1 LLKGLNLNKYLVNFI
16 LICLMVGAGLAQSL
30 PSPASLALVPES
42 SATAS
47 KGIAKAVVVSGLV
60 PGGAQ
65 LLQKRYF
72 MAGTFLAFEAVS
84 GSVAFHYHRK
94 NHEWLDLAN
103 SYRAN
108 ADADSGLDSARFLE
122 QSFLARQ
129 SARLS
134 RYRMQNAIVL
144 TLGGYLFNVLDAI
157 DGSIV
162 DEPKSRN
169 PAVAGWL
176 AAIPGM
182 GLGQIYNGKLSKA
195 GLFVAGQLTLGV
207 MAYNNHRLM
216 SRAEDANARLLE
228 SRERSAIGLN
238 AYNEYNSE
246 WNFQRNSAFR
256 KRNTYLW
263 YSLILYFV
271 TIFDAVVDA
280 HLSDYGQKMRV
291 YPDLSWQGEGAKLN
305 LNVNF

>member
-1 LLKGLNLNKYLVNFI
+1 MNKYLVSVI
-16 LICLMVGAGLAQSL
+16 LICLMVQVGLTQRL
-30 PSPASLALVPES
+30 PSPSSLALAPES
-42 SATAS
+42 SATAG
-47 KGIAKAVVVSGLV
+47 KRMLKAAVVSGLV

-65 LLQKRYF
+65 LLQKRFF

-84 GSVAFHYHRK
+84 GSVAYHYYRK

-103 SYRAN
+103 SHRVN
-108 ADADSGLDSARFLE
+108 AFADSGKDSAFSLE
-122 QSFLARQ
+122 ESFLARQ

-195 GLFVAGQLTLGV
+195 GLFMTGQLTLGV
-207 MAYNNHRLM
+207 MAFNNHRLM
-216 SRAEDANARLLE
+216 SRAEDENARLLE
-228 SRERSAIGLN
+228 LRERSDIGLD
-238 AYNEYNSE
+238 AYNAYNSE
-246 WNFQRNSAFR
+246 WDFQRNSAFR

-291 YPDLSWQGEGAKLN
+291 YPDLSWQGEGAQLN

>member
-1 LLKGLNLNKYLVNFI
+1 MNKYLVSII
-16 LICLMVGAGLAQSL
+16 LILLMVEAGSAQNL
-30 PSPASLALVPES
+30 PSPGSLALAPES
-42 SATAS
+42 SATAG
-47 KGIAKAVVVSGLV
+47 KRMAKAAVVSGIV

-84 GSVAFHYHRK
+84 GSVAFHYYRK

-103 SYRAN
+103 SHRAN
-108 ADADSGLDSARFLE
+108 AFAANTGIDSARSFE
-122 QSFLARQ
+122 ESFLARQ

-195 GLFVAGQLTLGV
+195 GLFMTGQFTLGV

-216 SRAEDANARLLE
+216 SRAENENERLLE
-228 SRERSAIGLN
+228 LRERSDIGLN
-238 AYNEYNSE
+238 AYNEYNNE
-246 WNFQRNSAFR
+246 WDFQRNSAFR

-291 YPDLSWQGEGAKLN
+291 YPDLSLQGKGAQLN

>member
-1 LLKGLNLNKYLVNFI
+1 MNKYLVSII
-16 LICLMVGAGLAQSL
+16 LICLMVQAGLAQRL
-30 PSPASLALVPES
+30 PSPRSLALAPES
-42 SATAS
+42 SATAG
-47 KGIAKAVVVSGLV
+47 KRMVKAAVVSGIV

-84 GSVAFHYHRK
+84 GSVAFHYYRK

-103 SYRAN
+103 SHRAN
-108 ADADSGLDSARFLE
+108 AFAADTGIDSARFFE
-122 QSFLARQ
+122 ESFLARQ

-195 GLFVAGQLTLGV
+195 GLFMTGQLTLGV

-216 SRAEDANARLLE
+216 SRAEDENERLLE
-228 SRERSAIGLN
+228 LRERSDIGLN
-238 AYNEYNSE
+238 AYNEYNGE
-246 WNFQRNSAFR
+246 WDFQRNSAFR

-291 YPDLSWQGEGAKLN
+291 YPDLSLQGKGAQLN

>member
-1 LLKGLNLNKYLVNFI
+1 MNKYLVSAI
-16 LICLMVGAGLAQSL
+16 LICLIAQVGLTQKLPTAG
-30 PSPASLALVPES
+30 SLALAPES
-42 SATAS
+42 SATAG
-47 KGIAKAVVVSGLV
+47 KRIAKAAVVSGLV

-65 LLQKRYF
+65 LLQKRFF

-84 GSVAFHYHRK
+84 GSVAFHYYRK

-103 SYRAN
+103 NHRAEAF
-108 ADADSGLDSARFLE
+108 ADTGVGSRAFSFEEEFLD
-122 QSFLARQ
+122 RQ

-144 TLGGYLFNVLDAI
+144 TLGGHLFNVLDAI
-157 DGSIV
+157 DGSVV

-195 GLFVAGQLTLGV
+195 GLFITGQFTLGV
-207 MAYNNHRLM
+207 MAFNNHRLM
-216 SRAEDANARLLE
+216 SRAEDQNARLLKM
-228 SRERSAIGLN
+228 REQSDIGLMV
-238 AYNEYNSE
+238 YDKYSGE
-246 WNFQRNSAFR
+246 WDFQRNSAFR

-271 TIFDAVVDA
+271 TIFDSVVDA

-291 YPDLSWQGEGAKLN
+291 YPDLSWQGGGAQFN

>member
-1 LLKGLNLNKYLVNFI
+1 MNKYLVSVI
-16 LICLMVGAGLAQSL
+16 LICLMVGVGLAQSL
-30 PSPASLALVPES
+30 PSPSSLALEPES
-42 SATAS
+42 SVTAS
-47 KGIAKAVVVSGLV
+47 KRMAKAAVVSGLV

-65 LLQKRYF
+65 LLQKRFF

-84 GSVAFHYHRK
+84 GSVAIHYYRK
-94 NHEWLDLAN
+94 NHEWLDLADTHK
-103 SYRAN
+103 AN
-108 ADADSGLDSARFLE
+108 AFAGDAGLDSARSIEEF
-122 QSFLARQ
+122 FLARQ

-134 RYRMQNAIVL
+134 KYRMQNAIAL

-157 DGSIV
+157 DGSMV

-169 PAVAGWL
+169 PAMAGWL

-195 GLFVAGQLTLGV
+195 GLFMTGQLTLGV

-216 SRAEDANARLLE
+216 SRAEDGKARLLKA
-228 SRERSAIGLN
+228 RELSDIGVN
-238 AYNEYNSE
+238 AYNEYNNE
-246 WNFQRNSAFR
+246 WDFQRNSAFR

-271 TIFDAVVDA
+271 TIFDAMVDA
-280 HLSDYGQKMRV
+280 HLSDYGQKMKV
-291 YPDLSWQGEGAKLN
+291 YPDLSWQGKGAQLN

>member
-1 LLKGLNLNKYLVNFI
+1 MNKCLVNVI
-16 LICLMVGAGLAQSL
+16 LICLMVQLGWAQGLT
-30 PSPASLALVPES
+30 SPESLALVSES
-42 SATAS
+42 SAITD
-47 KGIAKAVVVSGLV
+47 KEMVKAAVVSGLV

-65 LLQKRYF
+65 LLQKRFF

-84 GSVAFHYHRK
+84 GSVAYYYYRK

-103 SYRAN
+103 NQR
-108 ADADSGLDSARFLE
+108 ADAFADTGMDSAFSLE

-129 SARLS
+129 SARLT

-157 DGSIV
+157 DGSMV

-176 AAIPGM
+176 AAIPAM

-195 GLFVAGQLTLGV
+195 GLFMAGQLTLGV
-207 MAYNNHRLM
+207 MAFNNHRLM
-216 SRAEDANARLLE
+216 SRAEDENARLLE
-228 SRERSAIGLN
+228 LRERSDIGLK
-238 AYNEYNSE
+238 AYDKYNIE
-246 WNFQRNSAFR
+246 WDFLRNSAFR

-291 YPDLSWQGEGAKLN
+291 YPDLSWQGEGAQFN

>member
-1 LLKGLNLNKYLVNFI
+1 MNKYLVCVI
-16 LICLMVGAGLAQSL
+16 LIFLIIEEGLPQQRL
-30 PSPASLALVPES
+30 PSPESLAQKADS
-42 SATAS
+42 SA
-47 KGIAKAVVVSGLV
+47 IAGKRMVKSAIVSGLV

-65 LLQKRYF
+65 LLQKRFF

-84 GSVAFHYHRK
+84 GSVAIHYYRK
-94 NHEWLDLAN
+94 NHEWLDFAYN
-103 SYRAN
+103 QRVN
-108 ADADSGLDSARFLE
+108 ALTDSGRDSAFSFE
-122 QSFLARQ
+122 ESFLARH

-134 RYRMQNAIVL
+134 RYRMQNAIAL

-195 GLFVAGQLTLGV
+195 GLFIMGQLTLGV
-207 MAYNNHRLM
+207 MAFNNHRLM
-216 SRAEDANARLLE
+216 SRAEDENARLLQV
-228 SRERSAIGLN
+228 REKSDIGLD
-238 AYNEYNSE
+238 AYNKYNIE
-246 WNFQRNSAFR
+246 WDFQRNSAFR

-291 YPDLSWQGEGAKLN
+291 YPDLSWQDKGAQLN